1 MLELTNLSR
10 HFGGV
15 KAVDGIDLSVRRGE
29 ILGLIGPNGSG
40 KSTTVNLVAGLYA
53 PTTGTLRFEGRDIA
67 GLAPHQRAELG
78 IARTFQNI
86 RLFGQLTVWQNLWAA
101 QVVRRGGWAGWRER
115 WLSGAGPARDA
126 AEQLLVFSGLA
137 DKRDLLAGNLAF
149 GEQRRLEL
157 ARAAA
162 SGAPLLLLDEPA
174 AGMNAEEIDE
184 LDERI
189 RSLRDQGRTILLIEH
204 HMELVMNVCDRVA
217 VLNFG
222 RKIAEGTP
230 AEMQAHPQVRAAY
243 LGTDED
249 DALLGAPLAA

>member
-1 MLELTNLSR
+1 MLELANLSR

-15 KAVDGIDLSVRRGE
+15 KAVDQLDLKVRRGE

-40 KSTTVNLVAGLYA
+40 KSTTVNLIAGLYT
-53 PTTGTLRFEGRDIA
+53 PTTGTLRFEGQDIGA
-67 GLAPHQRAELG
+67 LPPHQRAELG

-86 RLFGQLTVWQNLWAA
+86 RLFGHLTVWQNVWAA
-101 QVVRRGGWAGWRER
+101 QVVRDRGWAAFRRR
-115 WLSGAGPARDA
+115 WLSPGSSARD
-126 AEQLLVFSGLA
+126 EVQQLLAFSGL
-137 DKRDLLAGNLAF
+137 DHKCDLLAGNLAF

-174 AGMNAEEIDE
+174 AGMNAEEIEE

-189 RSLRDQGRTILLIEH
+189 RKLRDQGRTIVLIEH
-204 HMELVMNVCDRVA
+204 HMELVMEICDRVA

-230 AEMQAHPQVRAAY
+230 AEVQNDAQVRAAY
-243 LGTDED
+243 LGSDETTT
-249 DALLGAPLAA
+249 A

>member
-1 MLELTNLSR
+1 MLELRQLSR

-15 KAVDGIDLSVRRGE
+15 KAVDGLDLDVRRGE

-40 KSTTVNLVAGLYA
+40 KSTTVNLIAGLYTPSA
-53 PTTGTLRFEGRDIA
+53 GTLRLNGEDIA
-67 GLAPHQRAELG
+67 ALAPHQRAQRG

-86 RLFGQLTVWQNLWAA
+86 RLFGHLTVWQNVWAA
-101 QVVRRGGWAGWRER
+101 RVVRDRGWAAFRQR
-115 WLSGAGPARDA
+115 WLSPGSAARD
-126 AEQLLVFSGLA
+126 ELQELLAFSGLD
-137 DKRDLLAGNLAF
+137 DKCDLLAGNLAF

-162 SGAPLLLLDEPA
+162 SGASLLLLDEPA

-184 LDERI
+184 LDQRI
-189 RSLRDQGRTILLIEH
+189 RTLRDQGRTIVLIEH
-204 HMELVMNVCDRVA
+204 HMELVMGVCDRIA

-230 AEMQAHPQVRAAY
+230 AQVQDDAQVRAAY
-243 LGTDED
+243 LGG
-249 DALLGAPLAA
+249 DAVVAA

>member
-1 MLELTNLSR
+1 MLELRNLSR

-15 KAVDGIDLSVRRGE
+15 KAVDGIDLTLRQGE

-53 PTTGTLRFEGRDIA
+53 PSAGTITFHGTDISR
-67 GLAPHQRAELG
+67 LPPHARCALG

-86 RLFGQLTVWQNLWAA
+86 RLFSQLTVWQNLWAA
-101 QVVRRGGWAGWRER
+101 QVVRDKGFAGFKQR
-115 WLSGAGPARDA
+115 WFSGADA
-126 AEQLLVFSGLA
+126 AREQAEALLDFSGLA
-137 DKRDLLAGNLAF
+137 DKRDVLAGQLAF
-149 GEQRRLEL
+149 GQQRRLEL

-162 SGAPLLLLDEPA
+162 SGASLLLLDEPA

-189 RSLRDQGRTILLIEH
+189 RTLRDQGRTILLIEH

-230 AEMQAHPQVRAAY
+230 AQVQNDAQVRAAY
-243 LGTDED
+243 LGTD
-249 DALLGAPLAA
+249 AVTA

>member
-1 MLELTNLSR
+1 MLELKNLSR

-15 KAVDGIDLSVRRGE
+15 KAVDGIDLGVKRGE

-40 KSTTVNLVAGLYA
+40 KSTTVNLIAGLYA
-53 PTTGTLRFEGRDIA
+53 PTSGTIAFQGNDIA
-67 GLAPHQRAELG
+67 RLAPHERCALG

-86 RLFGQLTVWQNLWAA
+86 RLFSQLTVWQNVWAA
-101 QVVRRGGWAGWRER
+101 QVVRDTGWAGFKRR
-115 WLSGAGPARDA
+115 WLSGANAARDE
-126 AEQLLVFSGLA
+126 AERLLEFSGLA
-137 DKRDLLAGNLAF
+137 DKRDALAGQLAF
-149 GEQRRLEL
+149 GQQRRLEL

-162 SGAPLLLLDEPA
+162 SGASLLLLDEPA

-189 RSLRDQGRTILLIEH
+189 RALRDQGRTILLIEH

-230 AEMQAHPQVRAAY
+230 EQVQNDAQVRTAY
-243 LGTDED
+243 LGSDTTSI
-249 DALLGAPLAA
+249 